1 MRSVLL
7 FLIASVIIVAT
18 AGIGLSIVGA
28 EGVLRFASEIFL
40 YVAMAQMWNLL
51 AGYAGLICMGQQMF
65 VGIGAF
71 SLFYVSNNL
80 NVSPYYVIPIAPVV
94 CAVFAALTAFFMLRL
109 RVIFFAIGTW
119 VLSELVRILISKA
132 ESFGGTSGMQLVTAP
147 LINFTWF
154 EPVVFWIS
162 AAIALGTVVGT
173 YLLMRS
179 QVGLGLMSVRD
190 NELAAASVGVH
201 VWRNRFIAFV
211 LSGVGC
217 GLAGAVFYMSTLS
230 VAPGQGFDPS
240 WTVVFMFIT
249 IIGGIG
255 TLEGPIL
262 GTIIY
267 FALREIFTNVLNLS
281 GSWYLF
287 ALGGFAIVAMLYAP
301 IGLWVIIR
309 DRLGIH
315 GLSVRRKPPRTLQQ
329 TASKSP
335 GGRRID
341 QEG

>member
-1 MRSVLL
+1 MRGVLL
-7 FLIASVIIVAT
+7 FLIASVIVVAT

-28 EGVLRFASEIFL
+28 EGMLRFGSEVFL
-40 YVAMAQMWNLL
+40 HIAMAQMWNLL

-80 NVSPYYVIPIAPVV
+80 NVSPYCVIPVAPVV
-94 CAVFAALTAFFMLRL
+94 CAVFAVLTAFFMLRL
-109 RVIFFAIGTW
+109 RMIFFAIGTW

-132 ESFGGTSGMQLVTAP
+132 EGFGGTSGLQLVTAP
-147 LINFTWF
+147 LIDFAWF

-162 AAIALGTVVGT
+162 GAIALGTVVGS

-201 VWRNRFIAFV
+201 VWRNRFLAFV
-211 LSGVGC
+211 LSGAGC

-255 TLEGPIL
+255 TLEGPVL

-287 ALGGFAIVAMLYAP
+287 ALGGFAMVAMLYAP
-301 IGLWVIIR
+301 TGLWVIIR
-309 DRLGIH
+309 DRFEIH
-315 GLSVRRKPPRTLQQ
+315 GLSVRRKPPRALQQ
-329 TASKSP
+329 AASKTT
-335 GGRRID
+335 GRAAH
-341 QEG
+341 